1 MLNKPAVN
9 SKVGVNSFKSF
20 SLKYPT
26 IYLILILLL
35 IFSVISPYFMNVG
48 NMQTLM
54 TGNSVVLIAAIGET
68 LVLLTGGID
77 LSVSTVISASA
88 VFAGTAMASTG
99 NIFVGLMAA
108 LSVGIVFGILNGFL
122 IGKLRMSA
130 FITTMGTQLI
140 ARGLAFVVSKG
151 IAVKGTPP
159 ELVMFGF
166 ETFLGIP
173 YIFLIG
179 LILLIVTGII
189 VLKTSW
195 GRNLILLG
203 ANRKTA
209 EYNGINVDMVEMS
222 AYMLAGI
229 FASIAGFISVANIGN
244 GIPGVGDTLLL
255 IIIGGVVLG
264 GTSMDGGQ
272 GSVFRTLIGI
282 TLLAVLTNGL
292 TTMSVS
298 FYDLLIIQ
306 GVLIF
311 VGNSI
316 SNIISNKS
324 PTAL

>member
-1 MLNKPAVN
+1 MLNKP
-9 SKVGVNSFKSF
+9 KLLEGKGFKDFKSF
-20 SLKYPT
+20 SLRYPT

-35 IFSVISPYFMNVG
+35 VFSTIAPYFMNVG

-77 LSVSTVISASA
+77 LSVATVISASA
-88 VFAGTAMASTG
+88 VLAGSAMAATG
-99 NIFVGLMAA
+99 NIFIGLMAA
-108 LSVGIVFGILNGFL
+108 IGVGAGFGALNGFL

-130 FITTMGTQLI
+130 FITTMGTQLM

-151 IAVKGTPP
+151 IAVTGTPE
-159 ELVMFGF
+159 ELVFFGF
-166 ETFLGIP
+166 GTFLGIP

-179 LILLIVTGII
+179 VILLLLTGFI
-189 VLKTSW
+189 VLKTNW
-195 GRNLILLG
+195 GRSLILLG
-203 ANRKTA
+203 ANRKSA
-209 EYNGINVDMVEMS
+209 EYNGINVDMIEMS
-222 AYMLAGI
+222 AYLLAGV
-229 FASIAGFISVANIGN
+229 FAGIAGFISIANIGN

-282 TLLAVLTNGL
+282 LLLAVLTNGL
-292 TTMSVS
+292 TTMKVS

-306 GVLIF
+306 GILIF
-311 VGNSI
+311 IGNSI
-316 SNIISNKS
+316 ATRISNKS